1 MLWLYLKC
9 FSLALFIVSQ
19 LKFLIFQSC
28 PVNIWTFYAWLLM
41 HFPSAVINRTVYIIL
56 LDDVLPLIW
65 FDFIWLLLHCNSL
78 CMYNAHRTSIIIT
91 PSIPIFENHLSA
103 SLAFLCFYFSISL
116 RKHHCSHVFSSWLC
130 TCCTHNSQVL
140 VGSLKC

>member
-78 CMYNAHRTSIIIT
+78 CVYNAHRTSIIIT

-103 SLAFLCFYFSISL
+103 SLAFLCFFSQYLSESTIVHMYF
-116 RKHHCSHVFSSWLC
+116 RRDC
-130 TCCTHNSQVL
+130 VL
-140 VGSLKC
+140 VVLIILRCL